1 MTYKEKIM
9 KYSEQLN
16 TETQKKLVVAVRDL
30 RKQTDKRTFLWIYT
44 ALNLKEISEWEK
56 WGFGLMWHKEFIA
69 QVNKRIYKIREASA
83 VDLDT
88 AWDSIN

>member
-1 MTYKEKIM
+1 
-9 KYSEQLN
+9 
-16 TETQKKLVVAVRDL
+16 
-30 RKQTDKRTFLWIYT
+30 
-44 ALNLKEISEWEK
+44 
-56 WGFGLMWHKEFIA
+56 MWHKEFIA